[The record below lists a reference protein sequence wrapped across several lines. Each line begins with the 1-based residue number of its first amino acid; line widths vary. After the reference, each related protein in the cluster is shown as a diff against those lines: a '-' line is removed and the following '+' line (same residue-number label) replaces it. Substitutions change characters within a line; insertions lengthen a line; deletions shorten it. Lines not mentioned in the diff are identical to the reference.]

1 MAHRERGPQPSYHS
15 TAIEPVTMPIE
26 TLSLQD
32 RYQLERGT
40 VFLTGVQAIV
50 RFLLDK
56 QRRDAIDGARPRR
69 TFIAGYEGS
78 PLGGLDLE
86 IRRNLGLMNEIG
98 VCVHQAAVNEKIAA
112 ASVHGS
118 QYNGDVD
125 GFWYGKAH
133 GVKWALDELSLA
145 NMAGTGTHSGVVYF
159 AGDDHMA
166 KSSGYPASSE
176 YSFRDAR
183 APLFYPSSVAEII
196 DHGHHALALSRY
208 SGLVCGLKLVTPI
221 CDGAET
227 VSVDPHRFEFKLPDY
242 RFNGRPYAKTFQPVV
257 IATSSI
263 PYEEEIATTRLELA
277 RAYARLNGLNEIINP
292 HVSGPIGLIAT
303 GKSFPD
309 LQLALRAMGLEQSIR
324 LLKIGLIYP
333 LDPEIIRTFAHG
345 LEILIVIEEKGP
357 FVEEP
362 IAHALIGSSIKRI
375 VGKRGLDGAPFI
387 PAHGEL
393 NPDLLTQILGPMLR
407 DYYPDIGIDGRLARL
422 ADLGARVATA
432 FPRRAAHY
440 CPGCPHSVSARAP
453 SGEVSGGEIGCS
465 SLDAYIRADGR
476 GVRYIPTMGMG
487 GALYNGM
494 FPFNDNEHLIQ
505 NIGDGT
511 VLHSGLITLFSSI
524 SHGANVTYKIL
535 WNHVVAMT
543 GGQDITGQPSL
554 EDFVSILFGLGV
566 KDIAVVSKYPER
578 ISLDRIRA
586 SLSGGRTLSLEP
598 RDRLPAVQN
607 ELAKKPGVTVLLY
620 DQECATENRRRRK
633 RQGIATEAFLVINEE
648 VCEGCGDCGEQ
659 SMCLALYPTET
670 ALGRKTTIL
679 QSACN
684 QDMSCLKGDCPS
696 FVTVTPRNNAKLRR
710 PTLLSLTEADLSEPL
725 GKVRIDGTYAIHLIG
740 IGGTGVVTVAHL
752 IGFAALFEGKKVNE
766 LNRTGLAQKGGP
778 VESPILLSDGDV
790 PLSSFIATGECDL
803 YLAADIVG
811 AVNPANLQVAS
822 PDRTVAVVSRSN
834 IPTAEMVYNP
844 QTPQADIGAMERI
857 INTFTKASDN
867 LFIDAQEYAVKLF
880 GNHIVANVIHLGV
893 AYQAGFIPLKAE
905 SIEQAI
911 RLNGQAVEM
920 NLQAFRWGRMA
931 IQDSARLDQMVF
943 AASPTPMAPAANA
956 DSAEKAI
963 LMALA
968 SRVPLTDPAFQAFW
982 LHRLTELTAYQN
994 SAYTRRYVDII
1005 ARVYEADQRNGGP
1018 DHDFRLTYWAAF
1030 MLYKLM
1036 AYKDEYEVARLLTGP
1051 GEQKIR
1057 DLFDGE
1063 VALSYNLHPPA
1074 LRARGF
1080 DQKLRFGPWFR
1091 PIMRLMARFKFLRG
1105 SALDPF
1111 GRTEA
1116 RREERAL
1123 IVWYEGLVDTALGL
1137 LCPENY
1143 PDIVELMRAPDGIRG
1158 YEAVKQRSVLRVQ
1171 QQVEQS
1177 VERLRQVSVDRPPAQ
1192 KERA

>member
-1 MAHRERGPQPSYHS
+1 
-15 TAIEPVTMPIE
+15 MPIE
-26 TLSLQD
+26 PLSLLD

-56 QRRDAIDGARPRR
+56 QRLDATDKATPRR

-145 NMAGTGTHSGVVYF
+145 NMAGTGTHSGVVCF

-176 YSFRDAR
+176 FSFRDAKI
-183 APLFYPSSVAEII
+183 PIFYPSSVAEII
-196 DHGHHALALSRY
+196 EHAHHALALSRY

-227 VSVDPHRFEFKLPDY
+227 VQVDSHRFEFKLPDY
-242 RFNGRPYAKTFQPVV
+242 QFKGRPYAKTFQPVV

-263 PYEEEIATTRLELA
+263 PYEEEIADIRIELA
-277 RAYARLNGLNEIINP
+277 RAYARLNGLNKIINP
-292 HVSGPIGLIAT
+292 HATGPVGLIAT

-309 LQLALRAMGLEQSIR
+309 LQLALQSMGLGQRVR

-333 LDPEIIRTFAHG
+333 LDPEIIRTFAQG
-345 LEILIVIEEKGP
+345 LETLIVIEEKGP

-362 IAHALIGSSIKRI
+362 VAHALIGSSVRHIA
-375 VGKRGLDGAPFI
+375 GKRGPDGALLI

-393 NPDLLTQILGPMLR
+393 NPDLLTQILGPVLR
-407 DYYPDIGIDGRLARL
+407 VSYPDADVDRRLARL
-422 ADLGARVATA
+422 AALGSRVANA

-453 SGEVSGGEIGCS
+453 SGELSGGEIGCS

-494 FPFNDNEHLIQ
+494 FPFNGNEHLIQ

-578 ISLDRIRA
+578 ISLDRIRS

-598 RDRLPAVQN
+598 RDRLPAVQT
-607 ELAKKPGVTVLLY
+607 ELAKKPGVNVLLY
-620 DQECATENRRRRK
+620 DQECATEYRRRRK
-633 RQGIATEAFLVINEE
+633 RQGIATEEFVVINEA
-648 VCEGCGDCGEQ
+648 VCEGCGDCGQQ
-659 SMCLALYPTET
+659 SMCLALYPTDT
-670 ALGRKTTIL
+670 DLGRKTTIL

-684 QDMSCLKGDCPS
+684 QDTSCLKGDCPS
-696 FVTVTPRNNAKLRR
+696 FVTVSPRNNAKLRR
-710 PTLLSLTEADLSEPL
+710 PSLVSLTEMDLSEPA
-725 GKVRIDGTYAIHLIG
+725 GKVRINGTYSIYLIG

-778 VESPILLSDGDV
+778 VESPILLSDTDV

-811 AVNPANLQVAS
+811 AVNPTNLQVAS

-857 INTFTKASDN
+857 INTFTKESNN

-880 GNHIVANVIHLGV
+880 GNHIVANVFHLGV
-893 AYQAGFIPLKAE
+893 AYQSGFIPLKAE
-905 SIEQAI
+905 SVEQAI
-911 RLNGQAVEM
+911 RLNGQAVEL

-931 IQDSARLDQMVF
+931 IQDNTRLDQMVS
-943 AASPTPMAPAANA
+943 AASHASVTPATHARSA
-956 DSAEKAI
+956 DTAI
-963 LMALA
+963 VMTLA
-968 SRVPLTDPAFQAFW
+968 SRVPLKDSAFQTFW
-982 LHRLTELTAYQN
+982 LNRLTELTAYQN
-994 SAYTRRYVDII
+994 SAYARRYVNVI
-1005 ARVYEADQRNGGP
+1005 ARVYEADQRNGGA

-1074 LRARGF
+1074 LRARGL
-1080 DQKLRFGPWFR
+1080 DQKLRLGPWFR
-1091 PIMRLMARFKFLRG
+1091 PVMRLMARFKFLRG
-1105 SALDPF
+1105 SAFDPF
-1111 GRTEA
+1111 GRTAA
-1116 RREERAL
+1116 RREERDL

-1137 LCPENY
+1137 LGPETY
-1143 PDIVELMRAPDGIRG
+1143 PDIVELLRAPDGIRG
-1158 YEAVKQRSVLRVQ
+1158 YEAVKQRSVLRVR
-1171 QQVEQS
+1171 QQVEQT
-1177 VERLRQVSVDRPPAQ
+1177 VEQLTKVSTGRPPTV
-1192 KERA
+1192 KEQA